1 MLIISKSKDSPHPQF
16 STPGI
21 AGKNSSFWYL
31 GLLMVHSWKV
41 PIISHK
47 QIQLFIDN
55 IHEPWLVEILSLL
68 VFLCVTCIMRNCFP
82 SIPLEKILQIQSRL
96 AWLLTSYF
104 FLTCP
109 GGERSTVLS
118 SAAEKVE
125 LKPNKVKGKIS
136 EKRIWC
142 SRYCQLSAFYFFL
155 LLFKLKYSCLTML
168 C

>member
-16 STPGI
+16 STPDI

-31 GLLMVHSWKV
+31 GLLMVLSWKV